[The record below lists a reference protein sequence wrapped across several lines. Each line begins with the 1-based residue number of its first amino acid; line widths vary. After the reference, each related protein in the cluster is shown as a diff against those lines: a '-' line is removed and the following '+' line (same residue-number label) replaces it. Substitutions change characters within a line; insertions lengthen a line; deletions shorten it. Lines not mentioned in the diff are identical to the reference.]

1 MLRAAAAASGP
12 IGVGGFSEEHER
24 EGQTQAHHVEVGK
37 QLVVNTWA
45 QRGCLR
51 QVIVLQEV
59 IRREHV
65 IECVADPKRAC
76 LCLHCLHLLDV
87 VRVVL
92 FIAKLEVFDIIGLGV
107 AV

>member
-1 MLRAAAAASGP
+1 M
-12 IGVGGFSEEHER
+12 GVGDISEEHER
-24 EGQTQAHHVEVGK
+24 NGQTQAYHVEVGE

-59 IRREHV
+59 VRREHV

-76 LCLHCLHLLDV
+76 LCFHGLHLLDV
-87 VRVVL
+87 VSVVL
-92 FIAKLEVFDIIGLGV
+92 FISQLEVFDIIGLRV